1 MAWVNKRF
9 SYGIACRGRA
19 RLTLVPV
26 VGLLLLA
33 CHPVGNVAQ
42 PGEIAL
48 AYDHASQSELFFILE
63 NRSAQAIHVRGTKGI
78 SADVAPVDIAIICSG
93 GKSQSYDDSG
103 FPLVDSAGTLLPNIA
118 VAAGEQVH
126 LRIGGAYYNA
136 AVAHRGGSCSVR
148 PRLQDR
154 TEIESKQFK
163 P

>member
-9 SYGIACRGRA
+9 SYRMACRGRA

-26 VGLLLLA
+26 VGLFLLA
-33 CHPVGNVAQ
+33 CHPAENVAQ

-63 NRSAQAIHVRGTKGI
+63 NRSAQAIHLRGTQEI
-78 SADVAPVDIAIICSG
+78 SADVTPVDIAISCSG

-103 FPLVDSAGTLLPNIA
+103 FPLVDSAGTPLPSIPI
-118 VAAGEQVH
+118 AAGEQVD
-126 LRIGGAYYNA
+126 LQIGGAYYNA
-136 AVAHRGGSCSVR
+136 AAAHRRGSCSVR
-148 PRLQDR
+148 LRLQDR